1 MSRVERHVDGRR
13 LIMDGYTIYYTDGAK
28 FMTWASDIAHAKRN
42 SHETNPERE
51 IARIT
56 RTYDDSATATTHRE
70 PAERGK
76 IWGEPIW
83 AKEENYLYDL
93 GEVAAIMNITEYGV
107 EKLIHTKKLEV
118 AKVEKA
124 KGKGKPE
131 RYFTRQQIEAAM
143 RAEGALQ

>member
-1 MSRVERHVDGRR
+1 MSRIEKHIDGRR

-28 FMTWASDIAHAKRN
+28 FLTWASDVAHAKRN
-42 SHETNPERE
+42 SREANPGRE

-56 RTYDDSATATTHRE
+56 RTYDDSLAAAVKRQ

-76 IWGEPIW
+76 IWDEPIW

-107 EKLIHTKKLEV
+107 EKLIHEGKLTV

-124 KGKGKPE
+124 TGKKSKPE
-131 RYFTRQQIEAAM
+131 RYFTREQIEKAM
-143 RAEGALQ
+143 RAEGAL